1 MKISIN
7 GIKGF
12 NDRYGSAPD
21 ITTNGVD
28 QLLQQIGAQL
38 GGIEEVIEF
47 GKKYDGALIVKVVT
61 CEKHPNADRLHVCM
75 IDDGGRAANV
85 PRNEQGLV
93 QVVCGA
99 PNVETGVTVVWL
111 PPGVTVPSTVDAD
124 PFVLEAREL
133 RGVVS
138 NGMLASPK
146 ELAIGDSHE
155 GLLLIDEEVEPG
167 SSFADKYN
175 LVNDVII
182 DIENK
187 MFTHRPDCFGWMGVA
202 REIAGIKHLPFK
214 SPDWYR
220 TDITFPKP
228 EVHELKLE
236 IHNEIPDLV
245 PRFTAITMSNIA
257 VGPSPV
263 WLQVELSRVGLRP
276 INNIVDLTNFF
287 MLETGQPL
295 HAYDYDKVVAQDP
308 GADHATIVVR
318 KPHEGEKLTLLNGK
332 EIDPRSEAILIS
344 TETQAIGL
352 GGVMGGANSEV
363 DEHTKN
369 IILEC
374 ANFNMYSI
382 RKTSMHHGIFSDA
395 VTRFNKGQSPLQN
408 LAVLAKIVSDV
419 ERICSGKVTG
429 EVIDDNHVPTE
440 AQQRESLYPD
450 VKVSADFINT
460 RLGSKLSADEMASL
474 LTNVEFKVAVEN
486 EELTVRAPFWRTD
499 IEIPE
504 DIVEEVGRLYGY
516 DNLPLELPRRPIIPA
531 SKDVLLS
538 LKSEIRRALTA
549 AGANELL
556 TYSFVHGNLIDRAG
570 QNKDLAFK
578 LSNALSPDLQYYR
591 LSLTPNLLD
600 KIHPNIKAGYDEF
613 ALFELGKSH
622 LKNDNDPL

>member
-1 MKISIN
+1 
-7 GIKGF
+7 
-12 NDRYGSAPD
+12 
-21 ITTNGVD
+21 
-28 QLLQQIGAQL
+28 
-38 GGIEEVIEF
+38 
-47 GKKYDGALIVKVVT
+47 
-61 CEKHPNADRLHVCM
+61 
-75 IDDGGRAANV
+75 
-85 PRNEQGLV
+85 
-93 QVVCGA
+93 
-99 PNVETGVTVVWL
+99 
-111 PPGVTVPSTVDAD
+111 
-124 PFVLEAREL
+124 
-133 RGVVS
+133 
-138 NGMLASPK
+138 
-146 ELAIGDSHE
+146 
-155 GLLLIDEEVEPG
+155 
-167 SSFADKYN
+167 
-175 LVNDVII
+175 
-182 DIENK
+182 
-187 MFTHRPDCFGWMGVA
+187 
-202 REIAGIKHLPFK
+202 
-214 SPDWYR
+214 
-220 TDITFPKP
+220 
-228 EVHELKLE
+228 
-236 IHNEIPDLV
+236 
-245 PRFTAITMSNIA
+245 
-257 VGPSPV
+257 
-263 WLQVELSRVGLRP
+263 
-276 INNIVDLTNFF
+276 
-287 MLETGQPL
+287 
-295 HAYDYDKVVAQDP
+295 
-308 GADHATIVVR
+308 VR

-419 ERICSGKVTG
+419 ERICGGKVSG

-440 AQQRESLYPD
+440 VQQRESLYPD
-450 VKVSADFINT
+450 VKASADFINT
-460 RLGSKLSADEMASL
+460 RLGSKLSADEMAKL
-474 LTNVEFKVAVEN
+474 LQNVEFKVAVDNDEM
-486 EELTVRAPFWRTD
+486 TVRAPFWRTD

-516 DNLPLELPRRPIIPA
+516 DNLPLELPRRPLIPT

-622 LKNDNDPL
+622 LKNDNDPLEPNVPKEVNNISFIYASKSPKTGAPYYVASNYLQNLLDSFGVSTYVALEPLASIDLHGNRWIEQMVAPFEPGRSAVLRDSSGLMWGVVGEYKSSIRKAFKLPENVAGFEIDPLLLLQNVGQTVSYASIPRYPRVTQDITLKIPSDIPYQKLHDCLWQALQPLRESNMVVSLEPLDIYQRDDDQGHKQITLRLSVASYEKTMTDPEVTKIMDDLARVANEQVQAERI